1 MLECINFWINLF
13 FFKIIQEGT
22 NKHAVATQV
31 EISQDGGYVGVGWEG
46 KYMHVILKNTATQ
59 KNSEV

>member
-1 MLECINFWINLF
+1 M
-13 FFKIIQEGT
+13 